1 MTLWKPT
8 RLNNLRR
15 LRKMTLKVKTI
26 INTNKKY
33 SGTDIA
39 ETRQFF
45 CHFLYTTWATR
56 NKFRT
61 LSNIS
66 DGAFLQKGFVNGF
79 QPIIIAKKPIIDVWQ
94 GPK

>member
-39 ETRQFF
+39 ETRQF
-45 CHFLYTTWATR
+45 
-56 NKFRT
+56 
-61 LSNIS
+61 LS
-66 DGAFLQKGFVNGF
+66 F
-79 QPIIIAKKPIIDVWQ
+79 PIYDV
-94 GPK
+94 GN